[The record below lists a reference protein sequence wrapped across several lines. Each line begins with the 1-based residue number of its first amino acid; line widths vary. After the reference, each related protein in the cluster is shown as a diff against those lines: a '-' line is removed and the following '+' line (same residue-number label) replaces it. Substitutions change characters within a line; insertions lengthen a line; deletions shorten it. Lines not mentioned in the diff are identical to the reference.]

1 MMKTKP
7 KTEFYLII
15 SLVLSLL
22 IICNGCKKDD
32 DDKPGNP
39 TNGRTKAVF
48 NNNLTYG
55 TMTDQDGNRYRTITI
70 GTQTWM
76 AENLR
81 TTKYLNGDNIT
92 LITENTAWRYQA
104 AGAYCNVN
112 NTENVDTVAT
122 MGRLYNWY
130 AVSDSR
136 NIAPEGWHIP
146 SRSEWN
152 SLVTHLGGAD
162 AGDLLKETGTIHWI
176 SPNSGATN
184 ESGFTAIPGGDRS
197 HTDGKFYDIGTGFA
211 CWSSEEYS
219 YADAYYRSIVYNF
232 STLGENHWS
241 KQLGLSVRCIK
252 D

>member
-7 KTEFYLII
+7 KAEFYQII
-15 SLVLSLL
+15 TLVLSL
-22 IICNGCKKDD
+22 IIIFNGCKKDD
-32 DDKPGNP
+32 EDEPGNP
-39 TNGRTKAVF
+39 TNGKTKAVF
-48 NNNLTYG
+48 NSNLSYG

-70 GTQTWM
+70 GQQTWM

-81 TTKYLNGDNIT
+81 TTKYRNGEDIP
-92 LITENTAWRYQA
+92 LITDNTAWRYQS

-112 NTENVDTVAT
+112 NTENVDTIAT

-136 NIAPEGWHIP
+136 NIAPEGWHVP

-152 SLVTHLGGAD
+152 NLVTYLGGTD
-162 AGDLLKETGTIHWI
+162 AGDLLKESGTTHWI

-197 HTDGKFYDIGTGFA
+197 HTDGKFYDIGSGFA

-219 YADAYYRSIVYNF
+219 YSDAYYRSIVYNL
-232 STLGENHWS
+232 SSLGENHWS